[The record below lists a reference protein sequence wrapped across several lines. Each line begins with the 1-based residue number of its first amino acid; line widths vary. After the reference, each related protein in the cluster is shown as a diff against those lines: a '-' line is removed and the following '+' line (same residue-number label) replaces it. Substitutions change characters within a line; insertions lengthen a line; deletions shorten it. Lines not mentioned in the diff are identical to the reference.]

1 MTGNEWDI
9 RKIAAILVQSL
20 ILSIPSIPPI
30 HADNSPSEAIP

>member
-20 ILSIPSIPPI
+20 ILSILPI
-30 HADNSPSEAIP
+30 HANNSP

>member
-20 ILSIPSIPPI
+20 IPSILPI
-30 HADNSPSEAIP
+30 DVTPRLRYYP